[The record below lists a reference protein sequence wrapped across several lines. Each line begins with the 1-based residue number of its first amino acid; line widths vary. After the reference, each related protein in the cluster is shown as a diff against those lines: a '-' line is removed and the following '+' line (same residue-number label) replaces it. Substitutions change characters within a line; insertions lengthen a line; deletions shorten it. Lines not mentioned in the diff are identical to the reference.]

1 MSQLVIV
8 QSVLFLRMLFN
19 GICFG
24 CVYDCLRAFRRVIRH
39 RNIFVALEDFFF
51 SCVIIAQTIYLLQ
64 IYLLGNI
71 RYFVVL
77 GVLLGVIL
85 YAYTISSVWI
95 SLIYHILLTAKKC
108 SKNIKKMLKKVAKTV
123 NIMVNLEKYHKHEK

>member
-1 MSQLVIV
+1 MSKLFIV
-8 QSVLFLRMLFN
+8 QSILFFRMLFN

-24 CVYDCLRAFRRVIRH
+24 ILYDCLRAFRRVVRH
-39 RNIFVALEDFFF
+39 RNVFVAIEDFCFV
-51 SCVIIAQTIYLLQ
+51 SVMLAQLIYLLQ
-64 IYLLGNI
+64 IYLVGNI

-77 GVLLGVIL
+77 GIL
-85 YAYTISSVWI
+85 VGITLYIYTISSVWMF
-95 SLIYHILLTAKKC
+95 LIYHILLVAKKC